1 MFFAVFEGIRG
12 TFHNKRWL
20 CTDICSILRCISN
33 TFLPLKKRKKIVVS
47 KKKSFRERKKM
58 KTNSLGISIPNPP
71 LKLKPAF
78 VTATKVSQTIRGISM
93 RMGFMCSLFFLAMGI
108 GSGIGIGYAIFN
120 SDDKKED
127 MTVTLQANTDNSV
140 VALYWMEFNSSRSIY
155 DSQSL
160 FIQKDEILPV
170 QDNVLTIALS
180 ESNIR
185 ENALAGYSVGFLILS
200 DKISDL
206 KVQYNFASPPP
217 DNIKGSLTY
226 VVCKFDVTP
235 LEDALFQE
243 INVDDVEDIPE
254 DSCCFVKFDCFGN
267 SEVKCG
273 DSDIDVD
280 DNYMD
285 ECSPP

>member
-1 MFFAVFEGIRG
+1 
-12 TFHNKRWL
+12 
-20 CTDICSILRCISN
+20 
-33 TFLPLKKRKKIVVS
+33 
-47 KKKSFRERKKM
+47 
-58 KTNSLGISIPNPP
+58 
-71 LKLKPAF
+71 
-78 VTATKVSQTIRGISM
+78 M

-185 ENALAGYSVGFLILS
+185 ENSRYVKGNVLVLCGVLVF
-200 DKISDL
+200 
-206 KVQYNFASPPP
+206 SPGEGTTRTT
-217 DNIKGSLTY
+217 IT
-226 VVCKFDVTP
+226 VR
-235 LEDALFQE
+235 
-243 INVDDVEDIPE
+243 
-254 DSCCFVKFDCFGN
+254 
-267 SEVKCG
+267 
-273 DSDIDVD
+273 
-280 DNYMD
+280 YML
-285 ECSPP
+285 